1 MAARRRQRRAAS
13 GSDLP
18 AAERERAGQV
28 AAPAAANPEARR
40 GVLLAAARL
49 LAYPDRALCELLPE
63 IEAYLRQP
71 PASDA
76 AALLAGV
83 AQRLRQLESA
93 EREARYVATFD
104 FDEAAALYLT
114 AHELGDSRRRGRA
127 MVELRAL
134 LRAVGFEQTTTELP
148 DYLPLLLEF
157 LAHVPPEAAAE
168 TEAEP
173 AAESAAEPAAE
184 PAAESPVEALERRL
198 AAVCERIAAHLA
210 ADNLYRDVFVALC
223 RVLPPPAE
231 ANPERRFTERERAD
245 TGEMPYPLRYD

>member
-28 AAPAAANPEARR
+28 VAPAAANPEARR

-157 LAHVPPEAAAE
+157 LAHLPPEAAAE

-173 AAESAAEPAAE
+173 AAESAAE
-184 PAAESPVEALERRL
+184 SPVETLERRL

>member
-1 MAARRRQRRAAS
+1 MDDQPRQPRAPS
-13 GSDLP
+13 RSKLP
-18 AAERERAGQV
+18 ADQSATPATAEA
-28 AAPAAANPEARR
+28 EARR
-40 GVLLAAARL
+40 GILLAAARL

-63 IEAYLRQP
+63 IEAYLRQS
-71 PASDA
+71 PASDSA
-76 AALLAGV
+76 TLLAGV
-83 AQRLRQLESA
+83 ARRLRQSESA

-134 LRAVGFEQTTTELP
+134 LRALGFEQTTRELP

-157 LAHVPPEAAAE
+157 LAHVPPEA
-168 TEAEP
+168 TPEAS
-173 AAESAAEPAAE
+173 AQSAESAES
-184 PAAESPVEALERRL
+184 AESPVETLERRV

-223 RVLPPPAE
+223 QILPPPAE
-231 ANPERRFTERERAD
+231 ANPERRFTEREQAD
-245 TGEMPYPLRYD
+245 TGEMPYPLQYD

>member
-1 MAARRRQRRAAS
+1 MAAKRRQRRAAS
-13 GSDLP
+13 ASDLP
-18 AAERERAGQV
+18 AAERERAGRV

-76 AALLAGV
+76 AVLLAGV

-173 AAESAAEPAAE
+173 AAKS
-184 PAAESPVEALERRL
+184 AAESPVETLERRL

-245 TGEMPYPLRYD
+245 TGEMPYPLHYD